1 MILGISQREL
11 LIAVIV
17 QSETPAISQAAHSK
31 SVWNTKSSGTY
42 QPIMSN
48 PIISM
53 LISKRHVIWWVCPIL
68 WYSQLLPSNQSTCF
82 LWLSWHS
89 FLPIF
94 FILAF
99 EGLATPGPTLRA
111 SITARSVTH
120 CLSACILYPLI
131 CPTPGLL
138 PITPTTS
145 SYLHWSY
152 LHWSSKKVWLWSLQ
166 SSSLHHIAALG
177 SILFF
182 IHK

>member
-17 QSETPAISQAAHSK
+17 QSETPAISQVAHSK

-48 PIISM
+48 PIIST

-82 LWLSWHS
+82 LRLSWHS

-94 FILAF
+94 FVLAF
-99 EGLATPGPTLRA
+99 EGLATPGQPCGQA
-111 SITARSVTH
+111 SRPDPWHTV
-120 CLSACILYPLI
+120 CLLA
-131 CPTPGLL
+131 
-138 PITPTTS
+138 
-145 SYLHWSY
+145 
-152 LHWSSKKVWLWSLQ
+152 
-166 SSSLHHIAALG
+166 
-177 SILFF
+177 FF
-182 IHK
+182 IHSFVQHLGYYPSPLLHPPTFTGHTCTDHQKKFGYGVYNLPLSIT